1 MEKSQPILGLRV
13 ASSFSIEER
22 RLVIEDYLTSGL
34 SKLEIWKKHTGQSP
48 EAGRLL
54 AWMRELGYDTET
66 RRPKRSIFR
75 ASNYSEM
82 SKSTLTSAESFQL
95 KQKIAE
101 LEKALINSEL
111 RSTAYQTAIEIAEKE
126 LKISILKKSNTKP
139 SIK

>member
-1 MEKSQPILGLRV
+1 MEKSKPILGLRF
-13 ASSFSIEER
+13 ASSFSLEER
-22 RLVIEDYLTSGL
+22 RAVIEDYLSSGS
-34 SKLEIWKKHTGQSP
+34 SKQEIWGKYTGKYA
-48 EAGRLL
+48 EAGQLL
-54 AWMRELGYDTET
+54 GWMRQLGYDTET
-66 RRPKRSIFR
+66 KRPKKSIFN
-75 ASNYSEM
+75 ASSDTEM
-82 SKSTLTSAESFQL
+82 SKSTPISNENFQL

>member
-1 MEKSQPILGLRV
+1 MEESQPILGLRV
-13 ASSFSIEER
+13 ASSFSTNER
-22 RLVIEDYLTSGL
+22 RMVIEDYLRSGL

-66 RRPKRSIFR
+66 KRPKMSIFK
-75 ASNYSEM
+75 ASNDTEM
-82 SKSTLTSAESFQL
+82 SKSTPISDENFQL

-139 SIK
+139 SIR

>member
-48 EAGRLL
+48 ERVRLL

-66 RRPKRSIFR
+66 KRPKRSIFS
-75 ASNYSEM
+75 ASNYPEM
-82 SKSTLTSAESFQL
+82 SKSTPTSDENFQL
-95 KQKIAE
+95 KQKIVE

-111 RSTAYQTAIEIAEKE
+111 RSTAG
-126 LKISILKKSNTKP
+126 L
-139 SIK
+139 

>member
-1 MEKSQPILGLRV
+1 MEESKPILGLRV
-13 ASSFSIEER
+13 ASSFSTEER
-22 RLVIEDYLTSGL
+22 KIVIEDYLTSGL
-34 SKLEIWKKHTGQSP
+34 SKLAIWKKHTGQSP

-54 AWMRELGYDTET
+54 AWMRELGYEKET
-66 RRPKRSIFR
+66 KRPKMSIFK
-75 ASNYSEM
+75 ASNDTEM
-82 SKSTLTSAESFQL
+82 SKSTPISDESFQL

-126 LKISILKKSNTKP
+126 LKISIIKKSNTKP

>member
-82 SKSTLTSAESFQL
+82 SKSTLTSAESFQ
-95 KQKIAE
+95 
-101 LEKALINSEL
+101 
-111 RSTAYQTAIEIAEKE
+111 
-126 LKISILKKSNTKP
+126 
-139 SIK
+139 

>member
-13 ASSFSIEER
+13 ASSFSNEER
-22 RLVIEDYLTSGL
+22 RFVIEDYLTSGL
-34 SKLEIWKKHTGQSP
+34 SKQDIWKKYTGKSP
-48 EAGRLL
+48 EAGQLL
-54 AWMRELGYDTET
+54 GWMRELGYDTKV
-66 RRPKRSIFR
+66 KRQKKSIFK
-75 ASNYSEM
+75 ASNDTEM
-82 SKSTLTSAESFQL
+82 SKSAPISDESFQL

>member
-1 MEKSQPILGLRV
+1 MEKSKPILGLRF

-22 RLVIEDYLTSGL
+22 HSIIEDYLTSG
-34 SKLEIWKKHTGQSP
+34 STKQEIWGKYTGKFA
-48 EAGRLL
+48 EAGQLL
-54 AWMRELGYDTET
+54 KWMRDLGYDTRLEK
-66 RRPKRSIFR
+66 PKMSTFKV
-75 ASNYSEM
+75 SNHTGM
-82 SKSTLTSAESFQL
+82 SKSTPTSDENFQL